1 MAYLTFSPTAP
12 DPKMKLFGVM
22 LTTLVVVGALVGGVV
37 GVLLPKIS
45 TGISL
50 GVLISLFLGVVRNLP
65 LSSMKVTNHTY
76 VVTSSIVFFTFPDYL
91 RHQWRKRS
99 SLCNFIDC
107 YSGRLSGWSNFLDS
121 KI

>member
-1 MAYLTFSPTAP
+1 MAYLTFSLTAP

-50 GVLISLFLGVVRNLP
+50 GVLISLFLGVVRNLQ
-65 LSSMKVTNHTY
+65 LSSMKVTNHT
-76 VVTSSIVFFTFPDYL
+76 
-91 RHQWRKRS
+91 
-99 SLCNFIDC
+99 
-107 YSGRLSGWSNFLDS
+107 
-121 KI
+121 